1 MSVNRLVGI
10 LLVFLVLAPF
20 GGCRDLVPEYKLGQ
34 DFALKPGESAYIS
47 GEALTVRFKEVIN
60 DSRCPADVICIWA
73 GQVYCLLEKDINGK
87 SELFTLTQPGSSS
100 SRSFQT
106 YHRYFFEFEV
116 LPYPQSVV
124 VLSKS
129 DYSLRLTITVI
140 A

>member
-1 MSVNRLVGI
+1 MNRLIGI
-10 LLVFLVLAPF
+10 LLVVLVLTPF
-20 GGCRDLVPEYKLGQ
+20 SGCRDSVPEYKLGQ
-34 DFALKPGESAYIS
+34 DFVIKPGESASIS

-73 GQVYCLLEKDINGK
+73 GQVQCLLEVDINGK

-116 LPYPQSVV
+116 LPYPQSEI

-129 DYSLRLTITVI
+129 DYSLHLTITLI